1 MHKVKGLDS
10 IPAKTVEDSKTIM
23 IVDDEPENREIF
35 SRMLNSLGYDII
47 TEPSGIAALSMIG
60 QGAKIDLVLTDERMP
75 DMSGL
80 ELIEKLRKMVPGVP
94 VILITAYGSI
104 EDYFRSSSLG
114 VFEYVNK
121 PVGKRELGKIIQTAL
136 HDEDADSSCNNL

>member
-1 MHKVKGLDS
+1 MDKGKGLDC
-10 IPAKTVEDSKTIM
+10 IPAKADEDSKTIM

-35 SRMLNSLGYDII
+35 ARMLNSLGYDII
-47 TEPSGIAALSMIG
+47 TEPSGVAALSMIG

-80 ELIEKLRKMVPGVP
+80 EFVEKLRKMVPAVP

-104 EDYFRSSSLG
+104 ANYFRSASLG

-121 PVGKRELGKIIQTAL
+121 PVGKRELGKIIKTAL
-136 HDEDADSSCNNL
+136 HDEDAGSSCNNL